1 MSRLVDVW
9 LDTLRSVRAHGL
21 RYALTSL
28 GIVWGIFTMTFLQ
41 SMTDGFDAHYE
52 QQLTKIGSRLIVLF
66 PGVITKDRVG
76 QRDAR
81 SVEIEMPDLG
91 RLERSV
97 QITGTT
103 PNLRVGPS
111 VLRVGR
117 RTKLIATYGVSHR
130 AQELRNFEVREGRF
144 LSAADVR
151 QKRRVLFLGQEA
163 ARRLFGA
170 RPALGQTVHIESIPF
185 EVIGVSRPKGDQMV
199 NFGPNDDE
207 LALIPVTASQRW
219 FTQSRSV
226 NDVFVQVRDP
236 GASREAVGIARIL
249 LARHHDF
256 SPHSYTAVG
265 AFSLEEVLDLVRLL
279 GLGLSIFFGVTGLVT
294 LAVGGVGVMNIM
306 LVVVGERRKE
316 IGLRK
321 ALGASNAGVFLQF
334 LSESVVVTSAA
345 GVLGALL
352 GAGLV
357 AAAAASIPL
366 DPLTGT
372 PVTSPPEL
380 FAGTLV
386 WITLVMV
393 TTGVVAGVVPAL
405 RAMQVEPAIALREL

>member
-1 MSRLVDVW
+1 MNRLTDLL
-9 LDTLRSVRAHGL
+9 LDTLRSVRAHGV
-21 RYALTSL
+21 RFALTSL

-41 SMTDGFDAHYE
+41 AMTDGFDSHYE
-52 QQLTKIGSRLIVLF
+52 SQMTKIGSRLIVLF

-76 QRDAR
+76 QRDGR
-81 SVEIEMPDLG
+81 SVEIELPDLD
-91 RLERSV
+91 RLERSAR
-97 QITGTT
+97 ITGTT

-111 VLRVGR
+111 ILRTGR

-151 QKRRVLFLGQEA
+151 DQRRVLFLGYEA
-163 ARRLFGA
+163 ANRLFGE
-170 RPALGQTVHIESIPF
+170 RPALGATVHIESIPF
-185 EVIGVSRPKGDQMV
+185 QVIGVSQPKGDQMV
-199 NFGPNDDE
+199 NFGSNDDE
-207 LALIPVTASQRW
+207 IALIPVTSAQRW
-219 FTQSRSV
+219 FRQGKSV
-226 NDVFVQVRDP
+226 DDVFVQVSDP
-236 GASREAVGIARIL
+236 GGSRETVAIARML

-256 SPHSYTAVG
+256 PHDSDTAVG
-265 AFSLEEVLDLVRLL
+265 AFALEEVLDLVRLL
-279 GLGLSIFFGVTGLVT
+279 GLGLSIFFGVTGVVT

-321 ALGASNAGVFLQF
+321 ALGAPDSVIFLQF
-334 LSESVVVTSAA
+334 LAESVLVTTAA
-345 GVLGALL
+345 GLLGALL

-366 DPLTGT
+366 DPLTGQ

-380 FAGTLV
+380 FTSTLAL
-386 WITLVMV
+386 ITAVMV
-393 TTGVVAGVVPAL
+393 VTGVAAGAFPAL